1 MSEETKLEPVYGI
14 DLGTTYSEIALFD
27 PVAKQAKTFPSAE
40 GQKTFPSVVMFNN
53 DGTVTVGQVAKDGV
67 ASPDDAERVCMLVK
81 RQMGKEG
88 WTFSVDGKEWKAEAI
103 SAQILKKLVADASM
117 SSGIPVKDVII
128 TCPAYFNDSERKAT
142 KNAGIIAG
150 LNVLQIVDEPVAAA
164 FKFGF
169 GEEGNSNVLVYD
181 LGGGTFDVT
190 VVNCN
195 NGSVQV
201 VCTDGNHELGGADWD
216 KCIIDHVK
224 TKWMEDHPETP
235 ADAFDQPETEYKM
248 KIAAE
253 NLKKG
258 LSQKPEN
265 TFRGVN
271 VGAGSIRIA
280 ITQEKFDEVTK
291 KKLDET
297 IVYTK
302 KVLDSAPEKA
312 VEKGICTAKEDFKV
326 SKILLVGGSTRMPQI
341 AKRLKQEF
349 PEIEIVQKFED
360 ADEAVALGASIFGF
374 IKSVQ
379 QIVPPPKPN
388 PDDGSKGDETLP
400 VLPGV
405 DPKLVERAINTVP
418 RTLATKSYG
427 VRSIDAGKDVVTNLV
442 KRQETVPLTGC
453 HRFGTQVDNQESAL
467 IEVFEN
473 SVDKDKIPYEE
484 GSSQEKSGLIKKG
497 EAELHLPPELPAHH
511 PIDVAFSLNEEGLLK
526 ITATVTGK
534 DGKSVSVDVEVKDAG
549 LSKEE
554 VEQLKEEARGIVQI

>member
-1 MSEETKLEPVYGI
+1 MSEEAKLEPVYGI

-81 RQMGKEG
+81 RQMGKAG
-88 WTFSVDGKEWKAEAI
+88 WTFSVDGKEWNAEAI
-103 SAQILKKLVADASM
+103 SAQILKKLAADASM

-128 TCPAYFNDSERKAT
+128 TCPAYFNDDERKAT

-150 LNVLQIVDEPVAAA
+150 LNVLQIIDEPVAAA

-190 VVNCN
+190 AVNCN

-216 KCIIDHVK
+216 RCVIDYVK

-258 LSQKPEN
+258 LSQKQEN

-271 VGAGSIRIA
+271 VGGGSIRIA
-280 ITQEKFDEVTK
+280 ITREKFDEITK
-291 KKLDET
+291 TKLDET
-297 IVYTK
+297 IGYTK
-302 KVLDSAPEKA
+302 KVLDSAPNKA
-312 VEKGICTAKEDFKV
+312 VEKGIYSSKEDFKI

-341 AKRLKQEF
+341 AERLKQEF
-349 PEIEIVQKFED
+349 PENEIVQKLED
-360 ADEAVALGASIFGF
+360 ADEAVALGASVFGF

-379 QIVPPPKPN
+379 ILPTPSK
-388 PDDGSKGDETLP
+388 PDDESQGGEALP
-400 VLPGV
+400 VLPSGV
-405 DPKLVERAINTVP
+405 DPSLIKTAINTKFK
-418 RTLATKSYG
+418 TLATKSYG
-427 VRSIDAGKDVVTNLV
+427 IRSLNKERQLVVTNLV
-442 KRQETVPLTGC
+442 KRQATVPLTGSQ
-453 HRFGTQVDNQESAL
+453 RFGTEAENQRSAL
-467 IEVFEN
+467 IEVLEN
-473 SVDKDKIPYEE
+473 SVDKDEIPYVDPT
-484 GSSQEKSGLIKKG
+484 QENSGLVKKG
-497 EAELHLPPELPAHH
+497 EAELHLPEGLPAGY
-511 PIDVAFSLNEEGLLK
+511 PIEVTFSLSEEGLLK
-526 ITATVTGK
+526 ITATVTGP
-534 DGKSVSVDVEVKDAG
+534 DGKPVSVDVEVKEAG

-554 VEQLKEEARGIVQI
+554 VEKLKEEAKGIVQV

>member
-1 MSEETKLEPVYGI
+1 MSEEAKLEPVYGI

-81 RQMGKEG
+81 RQMGKAG
-88 WTFSVDGKEWKAEAI
+88 WTFSVDGKEWNAEAI
-103 SAQILKKLVADASM
+103 SAQILKKLAADASM

-128 TCPAYFNDSERKAT
+128 TCPAYFNDDERKAT

-150 LNVLQIVDEPVAAA
+150 LNVLQIIDEPVAAA

-190 VVNCN
+190 AVNCN

-216 KCIIDHVK
+216 RCVIDYVK

-258 LSQKPEN
+258 LSQKQEN

-271 VGAGSIRIA
+271 VGGGSIRIA
-280 ITQEKFDEVTK
+280 ITREKFDEITK
-291 KKLDET
+291 TKLDET
-297 IVYTK
+297 IGYTK
-302 KVLDSAPEKA
+302 KVLDSAPNKA
-312 VEKGICTAKEDFKV
+312 VEKGIYSSKEDFKI

-341 AKRLKQEF
+341 AERLKQEF
-349 PEIEIVQKFED
+349 PEIEIVQKLED
-360 ADEAVALGASIFGF
+360 ADEAVALGASVFGF

-379 QIVPPPKPN
+379 ILPTPSK
-388 PDDGSKGDETLP
+388 PDDESQGGEALP
-400 VLPGV
+400 VLPSGV
-405 DPKLVERAINTVP
+405 DPSLIKTAINTKFK
-418 RTLATKSYG
+418 TLATKSYG
-427 VRSIDAGKDVVTNLV
+427 IRSLNKERQLVVTNLV
-442 KRQETVPLTGC
+442 KRQATVPLTGSQ
-453 HRFGTQVDNQESAL
+453 RFGTEAENQRSAL
-467 IEVFEN
+467 IEVLEN
-473 SVDKDKIPYEE
+473 SVDKDEIPYVDPT
-484 GSSQEKSGLIKKG
+484 QENSGLVKKG
-497 EAELHLPPELPAHH
+497 EAELHLPEGLPAGY
-511 PIDVAFSLNEEGLLK
+511 PIEVTFSLSEEGLLK
-526 ITATVTGK
+526 ITATVTGP
-534 DGKSVSVDVEVKDAG
+534 DGKPVSVDVEVKEAG

-554 VEQLKEEARGIVQI
+554 VEKLKEEAKGIVQV

>member
-1 MSEETKLEPVYGI
+1 MSEEAKLEPVYGI

-27 PVAKQAKTFPSAE
+27 PVAKQAKTFLSAE
-40 GQKTFPSVVMFNN
+40 GQKTFPSVVMFNP

-67 ASPDDAERVCMLVK
+67 ASPEDAERVCMLVK

-88 WTFSVDGKEWKAEAI
+88 WTFSVDGKEWNAEAI
-103 SAQILKKLVADASM
+103 SAQILKKLAADASV

-128 TCPAYFNDSERKAT
+128 TCPAYFNDDERQAT

-150 LNVLQIVDEPVAAA
+150 LNVLQIIDEPVAAA

-190 VVNCN
+190 AVNCN

-216 KCIIDHVK
+216 KCVIDYVK

-253 NLKKG
+253 RLKKG
-258 LSQKPEN
+258 LSQKKEN
-265 TFRGVN
+265 TFSGVS
-271 VGAGSIRIA
+271 VGGGSIRIA
-280 ITQEKFDEVTK
+280 ITREKFDEVTK
-291 KKLDET
+291 TKLDET
-297 IVYTK
+297 ISYTK

-312 VEKGICTAKEDFKV
+312 VEKGICTAKEDFEV

-341 AKRLKQEF
+341 AERLKQEF
-349 PEIEIVQKFED
+349 PEIEIVQNMED
-360 ADEAVALGASIFGF
+360 ADEAVALGASVIGF
-374 IKSVQ
+374 VKSVQ
-379 QIVPPPKPN
+379 MLPPPPKP
-388 PDDGSKGDETLP
+388 DDESKGGDTLP

-405 DPKLVERAINTVP
+405 DRDLIKKAVDGGI

-427 VRSIDAGKDVVTNLV
+427 IKSLNKERQLVVTNLV
-442 KRQETVPLTGC
+442 KRQATVPLTGSQ
-453 HRFGTQVDNQESAL
+453 RFGTEAENQRSAL
-467 IEVFEN
+467 IEVLEN
-473 SVDKDKIPYEE
+473 SVDKDEIPYVDPT
-484 GSSQEKSGLIKKG
+484 QENSGLVKKG
-497 EAELHLPPELPAHH
+497 EAELHLPEGLPAGY
-511 PIDVAFSLNEEGLLK
+511 PIEVTFSLSEEGLLK
-526 ITATVTGK
+526 ITATVTGA
-534 DGKSVSVDVEVKDAG
+534 DGKSESVDVVVKGTG
-549 LSKEE
+549 LTKEQ
-554 VEQLKEEARGIVQI
+554 VEKLTEEAKGVVQV